1 MEKKVRGI
9 YVNGEIYIE
18 VAKDETSP
26 FYVRT
31 SEFDVRVYGTKFNVT
46 SYKADLNK
54 SVVLVEGSVSVL
66 TKEKEAEEIFLH
78 PNQMY
83 KTDQPGNKVTDVNAL
98 QYITWKD
105 GIWQFTSERLE
116 NIVLRLSRYYGIKIH
131 CDEISA
137 AKSCTGKLV
146 LFDDINETLQI
157 IEEIF
162 GVKYTPNQ
170 NEITIS
176 INP

>member
-1 MEKKVRGI
+1 MDKFRYRAPVSSKYGEKGRGI

-66 TKEKEAEEIFLH
+66 TKEKKLKKYSFIRT
-78 PNQMY
+78 
-83 KTDQPGNKVTDVNAL
+83 K
-98 QYITWKD
+98 
-105 GIWQFTSERLE
+105 
-116 NIVLRLSRYYGIKIH
+116 
-131 CDEISA
+131 
-137 AKSCTGKLV
+137 CTKL
-146 LFDDINETLQI
+146 
-157 IEEIF
+157 
-162 GVKYTPNQ
+162 
-170 NEITIS
+170 
-176 INP
+176 INPGTKSLM